1 MGYSNSVPRIEIVA
15 SSGMLRVTIHPR
27 GRWLL
32 LLAEI
37 AVSLIFAEAVYR
49 GWAAMQALFRV
60 LVIWGLVGSAA
71 ALIYQLSGT
80 EIIEFDEQ
88 RLTVCKEIHGW
99 ERKKEYPLAQC
110 NEFGWASASENR
122 RPGLTCKV
130 GWRTVR
136 LGIDLSEAEANE
148 ILVALQQTC
157 LMLRKRYAAFQAAR
171 DTF

>member
-1 MGYSNSVPRIEIVA
+1 
-15 SSGMLRVTIHPR
+15 MLRVTIHPR
-27 GRWLL
+27 VRWLL

-37 AVSLIFAEAVYR
+37 AVSLIFAQTVYR
-49 GWAAMQALFRV
+49 GWAAMQVLFRV

-71 ALIYQLSGT
+71 ALIYQLSGS
-80 EIIEFDEQ
+80 EVIEFDEQ

-110 NEFGWASASENR
+110 NELGWSSAGEDR

-130 GWRTVR
+130 GWRIVR

-148 ILVALQQTC
+148 ILVALQRNLPDVAQKICSFPGGKGHFLT
-157 LMLRKRYAAFQAAR
+157 LGLDNRK
-171 DTF
+171 